1 MSHPLAR
8 RGPCIGPRS
17 ISSQIR
23 HGPRMAPE
31 RMPRPHLR
39 PLCLAMPLLG
49 CGVSPSATTDGASS
63 SGSDGTTAASTAG
76 DGPGPGAT
84 TDAPGTDSGAL
95 DETGATAEASSD
107 GGDSGPPAVTCDEQP
122 PITDAPPPQW
132 IDATGNLANFPS
144 ECGNLTMLSARPCT
158 DEIIAGVALA
168 GLFMTNDGGASWN
181 PLGTG
186 AGSAM
191 ITNRPSSIVYDPEHP
206 AVFWESGIYNGGGV
220 YRTDDGGLTFV
231 QLGEFGHNDLVS
243 VDVSDPERKTL
254 LAGSH
259 EQTQRLMHS
268 ADGGMTWTD
277 LGPNLP
283 ADSNFS
289 SAPLVLDAN
298 TFLVGACGY
307 ADATCGVF
315 RSTDAG
321 LTWENTAPDLP
332 VVARPLWAADGT
344 IYWSTIYDSG
354 IARSDDLGQ
363 HWTKVAEGIVSGHPV
378 ELADGR
384 IMDVTADHVVV
395 SDDRGDSWTPVGEP
409 LPFKPAGVTYSAA
422 TKTMYVWQWDCG
434 NVVLPFAI
442 ASAGFDDG
450 G

>member
-1 MSHPLAR
+1 MRRPAPATIVRVALVCALAGCAADPEPAADTSSS
-8 RGPCIGPRS
+8 GPDDPPTATASDDGP
-17 ISSQIR
+17 
-23 HGPRMAPE
+23 
-31 RMPRPHLR
+31 
-39 PLCLAMPLLG
+39 
-49 CGVSPSATTDGASS
+49 VSTATTDPTAGPGPADDTGTTD
-63 SGSDGTTAASTAG
+63 SGSDDDT
-76 DGPGPGAT
+76 
-84 TDAPGTDSGAL
+84 
-95 DETGATAEASSD
+95 
-107 GGDSGPPAVTCDEQP
+107 GPPATACDDSP
-122 PITDAPPPQW
+122 PVAEAPPPQW
-132 IDATGNLANFPS
+132 VDATGNLANLPS

-158 DEIIAGVALA
+158 DEVIAGVALA
-168 GLFMTNDGGASWN
+168 GLFMTNDGGATWN

-186 AGSAM
+186 PGSAV

-206 AVFWESGIYNGGGV
+206 EVFWESGIYNGGGV

-231 QLGEFGHNDLVS
+231 QLGDFGHNDLVS
-243 VDVSDPERKTL
+243 VDLSDPERRTL

-268 ADGGMTWTD
+268 GDGGLTWTD

-289 SAPLVLDAN
+289 SAPLVIDAN

-307 ADATCGVF
+307 ADGACGVF

-321 LTWENTAPDLP
+321 ATWVNTAPDLP
-332 VVARPLWAADGT
+332 VVARPLWAPDGANSDGA

-363 HWTKVAEGIVSGHPV
+363 SWTKVAEGIVSGHPV
-378 ELADGR
+378 ALADGR
-384 IMDVTADHVVV
+384 LMDVTADHVVV
-395 SDDRGDSWTPVGEP
+395 SADRGVTWTPVGEP

-434 NVVLPFAI
+434 DIVLPNAI
-442 ASAGFDDG
+442 ASAGFDDTAP
-450 G
+450 

>member
-1 MSHPLAR
+1 MRSQAPPSFSALGLAATLAAC
-8 RGPCIGPRS
+8 G
-17 ISSQIR
+17 
-23 HGPRMAPE
+23 AP
-31 RMPRPHLR
+31 P
-39 PLCLAMPLLG
+39 ADSVADSTG
-49 CGVSPSATTDGASS
+49 STDATAAATTTS
-63 SGSDGTTAASTAG
+63 AG

-84 TDAPGTDSGAL
+84 SVDGSDGSDGSDDGGSTDAGS
-95 DETGATAEASSD
+95 E
-107 GGDSGPPAVTCDEQP
+107 GGDSGPPATACDELP
-122 PITDAPPPQW
+122 PVTDAPPPQW
-132 IDATGNLANFPS
+132 IDATGNLANLPS

-168 GLFMTNDGGASWN
+168 GLFMTDDGGASWN

-186 AGSAM
+186 AGSAV

-231 QLGEFGHNDLVS
+231 QLGDFGHNDLVS
-243 VDVSDPERKTL
+243 VDFSDPERKTL

-268 ADGGMTWTD
+268 ADGGLTWTD

-289 SAPLVLDAN
+289 SAPLVIDAD

-321 LTWENTAPDLP
+321 LTWANTAPDLP

-378 ELADGR
+378 ALADGR

-422 TKTMYVWQWDCG
+422 TKTVFVWQWDCG
-434 NVVLPFAI
+434 NIVLPFAI